1 MECRLEPAVVMAVI
15 VKVRFR
21 IKILEYET
29 IIKLCYDVKDKSVSF
44 YKNNINQGVA
54 FTNVPSGLYPSLDL
68 WFESGT
74 IEIIK
79 TAENNIAL

>member
-1 MECRLEPAVVMAVI
+1 M
-15 VKVRFR
+15 
-21 IKILEYET
+21 
-29 IIKLCYDVKDKSVSF
+29 CYDIKTKSVSF

-54 FTNVPSGLYPSLDL
+54 FTNVSSGLYPSLDL

-79 TAENNIAL
+79 TQEKNISL

>member
-1 MECRLEPAVVMAVI
+1 L
-15 VKVRFR
+15 
-21 IKILEYET
+21 
-29 IIKLCYDVKDKSVSF
+29 IKLCYDIKSKSVSF

-54 FTNVPSGLYPSLDL
+54 FTNVPSGLFPSLDL

-79 TAENNIAL
+79 SQERNIAL